1 MVAEQNPAVTFQA
14 YLDNIH
20 AKTGMW
26 PDDFLQAA
34 RAKDLIRPDVKVGQ
48 LVEWLK
54 TDYGLGQGHAM
65 AIVQAFRISGDVAPA
80 PKRAGG

>member
-1 MVAEQNPAVTFQA
+1 MTFQA

-26 PDDFLQAA
+26 PDDFLVAA
-34 RAKDLIRPDVKVGQ
+34 REKGLLAPDVKVMQ
-48 LVEWLK
+48 LVDWLK

-65 AIVQAFRISGDVAPA
+65 AIVQAFRNAGAIAG
-80 PKRAGG
+80 PKR